1 MVDPEI
7 IRKRLARLDG
17 YLVILERQVRYDL
30 DTFMG
35 DPEHYGSAEHFLQL
49 SIQILID
56 LGQHVVADN
65 GLGTIG
71 SAGEVPDILL
81 EHRIL
86 SPELAKAMQG
96 MIGFRNVLVH
106 EYEDV
111 DHQLVHE
118 NLSQRLVDF
127 HGLREAFAQLL

>member
-7 IRKRLARLDG
+7 IRKRLARLDD

-30 DTFMG
+30 DTFIG

-65 GLGTIG
+65 GLGTIR
-71 SAGEVPDILL
+71 SAGEVPGILL
-81 EHRIL
+81 EHGIL
-86 SPELAKAMQG
+86 SPDLAKVMQG

-127 HGLREAFAQLL
+127 NGLREAFAQLL